1 VLTRKTEV
9 ELRTL
14 YDNEKTYQRDID
26 DLQYQND
33 AKLCHIRR
41 LHVAISNLGVRHP
54 MTYAMQDWDELCH
67 ELPTMVSKIDN
78 INNKLKELELERD
91 RIKAQEHE
99 SEEESV
105 TGAVPSVPKPPP
117 AVGTSKPRS
126 SEKDKAKEQAGKKK
140 KEHRKSADG
149 RTSSKVRSP
158 SPTSSETSKANTGR
172 TVRRPSKSV
181 HHTGSGFF
189 FGA

>member
-1 VLTRKTEV
+1 MLTRNTEV

-14 YDNEKTYQRDID
+14 YGNEENYKREIDN
-26 DLQYQND
+26 LQYQND

-78 INNKLKELELERD
+78 INKKLKELELERD
-91 RIKAQEHE
+91 RMNAQEHE
-99 SEEESV
+99 SEEETV
-105 TGAVPSVPKPPP
+105 TGAVPSVPKPPS
-117 AVGTSKPRS
+117 AVGASKPTS

-158 SPTSSETSKANTGR
+158 SPTSSEASKANTGR
-172 TVRRPSKSV
+172 TVRRPSKS